1 MALGPGKSQSLG
13 PALAVN
19 TKCCQAR
26 CRESKAVT
34 EDLPHVVTSKTSP
47 SLPVAY
53 LTWAF
58 LLWASLLALTTFF
71 SFINFFFSSSQ
82 GFMSLLFVETG
93 STGGEKKL
101 LSSHG
106 WVTAAGKA
114 HLMQITTFH
123 DPSESPAAK
132 GKENT
137 SSIYV

>member
-1 MALGPGKSQSLG
+1 
-13 PALAVN
+13 
-19 TKCCQAR
+19 
-26 CRESKAVT
+26 
-34 EDLPHVVTSKTSP
+34 
-47 SLPVAY
+47 
-53 LTWAF
+53 
-58 LLWASLLALTTFF
+58 
-71 SFINFFFSSSQ
+71 
-82 GFMSLLFVETG
+82 MSLLFVETC